1 MGTVKHGLDEKTKPY
16 ICDTLKTR
24 VGGSGFEIQCIL
36 LYPKWFI
43 PLRLYTNEFKYPNL
57 F

>member
-16 ICDTLKTR
+16 ICDTLKIR
-24 VGGSGFEIQCIL
+24 VGGQDLIYNDII
-36 LYPKWFI
+36 YPKWFI